1 MFNAILG
8 FACLAKPFLVDE
20 KETQVYNITMEKF
33 KSKKGLIAS
42 ILVIVL
48 FIFFVVEQGVIQ
60 TANNTN
66 AKYTANFLDVF
77 DTSTDITVYANSD
90 EEAERE
96 FKIIK
101 EKLDHY
107 NKLFDIYNDYEGIN
121 NLKTIN
127 DNAGISPVQVDSD
140 IIEMLKFGKEMYELT
155 DGKVNIAMGSVLSI
169 WHDYREYG
177 INNPG
182 DASLPDLG
190 ELNAAKEHT
199 DINDVIIDEKESS
212 VYLKDEK
219 MSLDVGSIAKGY
231 AVQQVLQFCKEQ
243 GMENVLFSVGG
254 NIAAIGKKPDGANFK
269 IAIQNPN
276 LNSQEPYV
284 RTVEISDGQSV
295 VSSGDYQRYYEVDG
309 KKYCHIINPDTLFP
323 SDEFAQV
330 SVLASDSG
338 LADGL
343 STALFNM
350 SYEAGNAL
358 INNLEN
364 TEAMWV
370 YHDGTIVYSK
380 HFEENIVN

>member
-1 MFNAILG
+1 
-8 FACLAKPFLVDE
+8 
-20 KETQVYNITMEKF
+20 MEKF

-48 FIFFVVEQGVIQ
+48 FIFFVVEQGAIQ
-60 TANNTN
+60 TADNTN

-101 EKLDHY
+101 EKFDHY

-182 DASLPDLG
+182 DANLPDLS

-254 NIAAIGKKPDGANFK
+254 NIAAIGKKPDGSNFK

-358 INNLEN
+358 INSLEN

-380 HFEENIVN
+380 HFEESIVN